1 MKRIVRLTESDLV
14 KLVKRVISEQTET
27 SSYLGEM
34 EEYSMKHGG
43 TLANIENFC
52 KPYLAEVI
60 KKVKANPNTQ
70 FGTSNIAASENGYK
84 CSQGLAKDSNMGL
97 AKLAMVA
104 SQVKSAVIKGEIR

>member
-14 KLVKRVISEQTET
+14 KLVKRVIKEQTET

-34 EEYSMKHGG
+34 QEFSMKNGG
-43 TLANIENFC
+43 NLTNIETFC
-52 KPYLAEVI
+52 KPFLDEVV

-97 AKLAMVA
+97 AKLAMFA
-104 SQVKSAVIKGEIR
+104 SQVKTAVINKEIR